1 MESQREKLWLRL
13 EVWQHNSDAKMTK
26 SRYLEMMEQLGNDP
40 IESEIPPDAEDFPDI
55 VLEAIE
61 TFNSMGDRIYPEI
74 GYIGKDYTNL
84 SYYMK
89 IFKVED
95 EDLFLSILLKLDAE
109 AIDMSQKRLKSEM
122 DKAKRRHG

>member
-1 MESQREKLWLRL
+1 
-13 EVWQHNSDAKMTK
+13 
-26 SRYLEMMEQLGNDP
+26 
-40 IESEIPPDAEDFPDI
+40 
-55 VLEAIE
+55 
-61 TFNSMGDRIYPEI
+61 
-74 GYIGKDYTNL
+74 
-84 SYYMK
+84 MK